1 MWRPFSRRWSR
12 CSARDCGS
20 RSDEPAISDNLL
32 GNATAVNVAT
42 THVRGATLRLASH
55 TRALELC
62 ARMNRETEILD
73 FIDECAP
80 GSILYDLGACE
91 GRFAIYAALRGIR
104 CYAFEPEAL
113 NFQTLLENM
122 ELNGAEVRRLLAPL
136 NYAVGRTSQ
145 PGTIGI
151 GQPWA
156 GGHHRVVKGTGRVDL
171 TFAPVLEQEIE
182 IVSLDGLIGAGDLP
196 PPDYL
201 KVDVDGSELAF
212 IEGSAAT
219 LRREELKAIIFELS
233 DRDDNYGP
241 ILNFLNSCGFA
252 ISRRYEIEPNLFNVW
267 FKRRGRE
274 RIE

>member
-1 MWRPFSRRWSR
+1 M
-12 CSARDCGS
+12 
-20 RSDEPAISDNLL
+20 NVV
-32 GNATAVNVAT
+32 TA
-42 THVRGATLRLASH
+42 HVRGAILRLASH

-73 FIDECAP
+73 FIDKCAP

-91 GRFAIYAALRGIR
+91 GRFAIYAALRGIH

-122 ELNGAEVRRLLAPL
+122 ELNGVEVRRLIVPL
-136 NYAVGRTSQ
+136 KYAVGQTSQ
-145 PGTIGI
+145 SGTIRI

-156 GGHHRVVKGTGRVDL
+156 GGHHRVVKGNGRVDL
-171 TFAPVLEQEIE
+171 TFVSALEQEIE
-182 IVSLDGLIGAGDLP
+182 IVSLDELIGSGCLP

-212 IEGSAAT
+212 IQGSAAT
-219 LRREELKAIIFELS
+219 LRRKELKAIIFELS
-233 DRDDNYGP
+233 DRDENYRP
-241 ILNFLNSCGFA
+241 ILGLLNSCDFA
-252 ISRRYEIEPNLFNVW
+252 VSRRYEIEPNLFNVW

-274 RIE
+274 RIK